1 MKIDPASLNAKE
13 VHGLLMGCVTPR
25 PIAFVST
32 IGGNGV
38 YNVAPF
44 SCFTVMS
51 MHPAIVGF
59 AIGRRRG
66 GGKKDTLVN
75 IEHSG
80 DFVVNIVSEPIARA
94 MNQAAGDYPI
104 DVDEFKEAGLTPVAS
119 DRVRPPRVA
128 ESPIHLECRLVQIME
143 FGTPPRTHN
152 FVVGEIVIV
161 HVQDDLLADGVIR
174 ADRVKAIGR
183 LGEDFY
189 CRTQDLFEMKRP
201 VISSSYP
208 SA

>member
-1 MKIDPASLNAKE
+1 MKIDPASLDAKE

-25 PIAFVST
+25 AIAFVST

-44 SCFTVMS
+44 SCFTLMS
-51 MHPAIVGF
+51 MRPAIVGF

-80 DFVVNIVSEPIARA
+80 DFVVNVVSEPIAQA

-128 ESPIHLECRLVQIME
+128 ESPIQLECRLMQIME
-143 FGTPPRTHN
+143 FGTPPRIHN
-152 FVVGEIVIV
+152 FIVGEILIV
-161 HVQDDLLADGVIR
+161 HVQDDLLADGVIKV
-174 ADRVKAIGR
+174 DRVKAIGR

-189 CRTQDLFEMKRP
+189 CRTQDIFEMKRP
-201 VISSSYP
+201 VVP
-208 SA
+208 VG

>member
-1 MKIDPASLNAKE
+1 MKINPASLDAKE

-32 IGGNGV
+32 IGENGV

-44 SCFTVMS
+44 SCFTLMS
-51 MHPAIVGF
+51 MNPAIVGF

-66 GGKKDTLVN
+66 GVKKDTLVN
-75 IEHSG
+75 IEYSG
-80 DFVVNIVSEPIARA
+80 DFVVNVVSESIAQA

-104 DVDEFKEAGLTPVAS
+104 DVDEFKETGLTPAAS
-119 DRVRPPRVA
+119 DRVRSPRVA
-128 ESPIHLECRLVQIME
+128 ESPIHIECKLIQIME
-143 FGTPPRTHN
+143 FGTSPRIHN
-152 FVVGEIVIV
+152 FVVGEIIIV

-189 CRTQDLFEMKRP
+189 CRTQDVFEMKRP
-201 VISSSYP
+201 LIPTVL
-208 SA
+208 

>member
-1 MKIDPASLNAKE
+1 MKIDPASLDAKE

-44 SCFTVMS
+44 SCFTLMS
-51 MHPAIVGF
+51 MRPAIVGF

-80 DFVVNIVSEPIARA
+80 DFVVNVVSEPIAQA

-128 ESPIHLECRLVQIME
+128 ESPIQLECRLMQIME
-143 FGTPPRTHN
+143 FGTPPRIHN
-152 FVVGEIVIV
+152 FIVGEILIV
-161 HVQDDLLADGVIR
+161 HVQDDLLADGVIKV
-174 ADRVKAIGR
+174 DRVKAIGR

-189 CRTQDLFEMKRP
+189 CRTQDIFEMKRP
-201 VISSSYP
+201 VVP
-208 SA
+208 VG